1 MRLRRLKICNEGK
14 TTMTLKKYDCGVN
27 LGGWISQYKY
37 FDEHHFESFITESDI
52 EQIAGWG
59 MDHVRLPVDYPVLES
74 DEQPFVYRE
83 QGLKYIDQ
91 CLEWCWER
99 NLGLVLDLHKA
110 PGYSFTD
117 TLEAGDATRNTLFSG
132 GKGQDRFI
140 ELWEMLAQRYL
151 HLREGLAFEL
161 LNEVVLTDSKPWN
174 ELILKTLAAIRAID
188 PDRAVVIGGNHYNAA
203 AELQNLVLVDDP
215 NVIYTFHF
223 YEPMMFT
230 HQKAGWVA
238 PAVRYNQELEY
249 PGQLIGLGSF
259 LKQYPEFNPL
269 FSGLVDAYMDR
280 TLLKQYLKQALD
292 FQAQTGKKLYC
303 GEFGVI
309 ESAPMESQIRWLRD
323 FTGLLRENHIGYAV
337 WSYKQMDFGLVNHA
351 GQVVNE
357 KLLKRVVGA

>member
-1 MRLRRLKICNEGK
+1 
-14 TTMTLKKYDCGVN
+14 MTLKKYDCGVN
-27 LGGWISQYKY
+27 LGGWISQYQY
-37 FDEHHFESFITESDI
+37 FDEHHFETFITESDI

-91 CLEWCWER
+91 CLEWCRER

-140 ELWEMLAQRYL
+140 ALWQMLAQRYL
-151 HLREGLAFEL
+151 PLREGLAFEL
-161 LNEVVLTDSKPWN
+161 LNEVVLPDSKPWN
-174 ELILKTLAAIRAID
+174 ELMLKTLAAIRAID

-238 PAVRYNQELEY
+238 EAVRYDQELDY
-249 PGQLIGLGSF
+249 PGPLTGLNAF
-259 LKQYPEFNPL
+259 LEAYPEFKPA
-269 FSGLVDAYMDR
+269 FAWQADAVMDR
-280 TLLKQYLKQALD
+280 TMLESFLQPALD
-292 FQAQTGKKLYC
+292 FQTRTGKKLYC

-309 ESAPMESQIRWLRD
+309 DTAPMDSQIRWLAD
-323 FTGLLRENHIGYAV
+323 ITALLRENRIGYAV
-337 WSYKQMDFGLVNHA
+337 WSYKQMNFGLVNAA
-351 GQVVNE
+351 GDVINADLIRTLTE
-357 KLLKRVVGA
+357 TNR